1 MKHRPKAIIAVIAL
15 VIAAA
20 GLSGCST
27 FKMAGA
33 TGSDA
38 VLPGAAQVGTAKA
51 GESAPAV
58 VAVGSPAPEF
68 QLNKVDGTPVSFDE
82 LRGEPVVL
90 VFWTAWCA
98 SCEEEAPHINK
109 LAAEFESRGVKVL
122 GINVKDSAQRTASG
136 IKDFGIRYTVARD
149 EAAQVAR
156 SYNVAGTPTIVFIDK
171 RGVVR
176 YHANE
181 IPKDYAAQL
190 NALIEDNG

>member
-1 MKHRPKAIIAVIAL
+1 MKLYSKISIAVITL
-15 VIAAA
+15 VIGVA
-20 GLSGCST
+20 GLSGCSSL
-27 FKMAGA
+27 KMAA
-33 TGSDA
+33 TTAPDA
-38 VLPGAAQVGTAKA
+38 TLPGVAQASTTSA
-51 GESAPAV
+51 GAPSAV

-68 QLNKVDGTPVSFDE
+68 QLKKTDGAPVSLDE
-82 LRGEPVVL
+82 LRGQPVVL
-90 VFWTAWCA
+90 VFWTAWCV

-109 LAAEFESRGVKVL
+109 LAAEYEARGVKVL
-122 GINVKDSAQRTASG
+122 GINVNDSAQRTVSG

-149 EAAQVAR
+149 EGAQVAR
-156 SYNVAGTPTIVFIDK
+156 RYNVTGTPTIVFIDK